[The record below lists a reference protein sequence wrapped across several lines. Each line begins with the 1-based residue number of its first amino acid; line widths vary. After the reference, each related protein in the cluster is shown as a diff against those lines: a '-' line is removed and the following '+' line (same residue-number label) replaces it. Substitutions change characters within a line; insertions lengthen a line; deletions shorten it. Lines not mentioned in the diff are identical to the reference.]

1 MTILLLVHLSP
12 LAQVTFK
19 NLASRPYTFHSNLL
33 PYEGKREK
41 EEQLRP
47 EEVQPNQ
54 VRQYT
59 LKVQREM
66 APTAEEFEC
75 KAWLYFSSINLVGI
89 KGHGCCLQPTLN
101 KKLNQVV

>member
-1 MTILLLVHLSP
+1 MIILFLVHLSP
-12 LAQVTFK
+12 AAQVTFK
-19 NLASRPYTFHSNLL
+19 NLASRSYTFHSNLL
-33 PYEGKREK
+33 PYEGKRDE

-54 VRQYT
+54 VREYT

-89 KGHGCCLQPTLN
+89 KAVACGPL
-101 KKLNQVV
+101 